1 VLPNITCGEQP
12 GALCCNSLWNTAN
25 HILAQV
31 APDLI
36 ECIAGCDCCSGQFYA
51 YVSQGEPETFQSNY
65 LAIWLVNLAPS
76 IRSNSGTVT
85 TFTPANLLRATW
97 NMKLS
102 EGGYPKMSADMV
114 GTPNLPGFNELH
126 YMNQYVYSH
135 GEQML
140 RSVMTAAAENRLVP
154 QGDTTF
160 TLNSFGP
167 IRNED
172 GSAGYQIGFVTDVHW
187 QS

>member
-1 VLPNITCGEQP
+1 MLPNITCGEQP
-12 GALCCNSLWNTAN
+12 GALCCNAIWDTAN

-36 ECIAGCDCCSGQFYA
+36 QCIAGCDCCDGQFYA

-65 LAIWLVNLAPS
+65 LAIWLVNIAPS
-76 IRSNSGTVT
+76 IRSGTSSIT
-85 TFTPANLLRATW
+85 TVGPANLLRATW
-97 NMKLS
+97 SLKLS
-102 EGGYPKMSADMV
+102 EGGYPRMSADMI
-114 GTPNLPGFNELH
+114 GTPDLPGFDELH

-135 GEQML
+135 GEQVF
-140 RSVMTAAAENRLVP
+140 RSVMTAVAEKRLVP

-167 IRNED
+167 TRTEN
-172 GSAGYQIGFVTDVHW
+172 GSAGYQMNFVTDIHW
-187 QS
+187 QV